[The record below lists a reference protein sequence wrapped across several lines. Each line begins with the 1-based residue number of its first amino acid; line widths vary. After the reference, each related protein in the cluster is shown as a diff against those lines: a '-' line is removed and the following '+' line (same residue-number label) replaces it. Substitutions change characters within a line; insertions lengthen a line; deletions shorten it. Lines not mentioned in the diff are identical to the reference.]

1 MTLPAPRAGAGCAQA
16 PGMPVPTTVNFRD
29 MFPSPSV
36 DAFVR
41 RWANRLARFEPRV
54 QHVEVTIDLP
64 HRHHERGN
72 RFRAQVVVTL
82 PGREIAVSHEPGDD
96 AAHEDVRVAV
106 RDSFRAAR
114 RQLEDARRVRAH
126 RAA

>member
-1 MTLPAPRAGAGCAQA
+1 
-16 PGMPVPTTVNFRD
+16 MPIPVTVNFRD

-41 RWANRLARFEPRV
+41 RWATRLERVDPRV
-54 QHVEVTIDLP
+54 QRCEVTIDQP

-72 RFRAQVVVTL
+72 RFRVHVLISV
-82 PGREIAVSHEPGDD
+82 PGKEIAVTQDPGEDG
-96 AAHEDVRVAV
+96 AHDDVRVAV

-114 RQLEDARRVRAH
+114 RQLEENARRSRTH